1 MIFYLTWEKNFYNF
15 AKNKSYTIHIHKTHI
30 IMKKPLILMAILCL
44 ILTTN
49 CKKKEDTK
57 TKLEYLG
64 ENPIEMALLDEL
76 TLNVSSEYPVT
87 VKSLNDKYITVIDGL
102 KIKGKNVGSG
112 EIELD
117 NGHET
122 LRIPVNVRL
131 FKEPSFNFGCSKADI
146 RAKHGNPDYIF
157 GDSVYIYGNYNQT
170 SMFVSYACTQMN
182 FLFSQSGNY
191 AESHVFIIDDV
202 NTLLEKYLTEDFIPY
217 DTLEPAADSIYYF
230 YKNRADNRIICGRYN
245 EVNKGLEPPYKDTWL
260 FYFEATDGKGDNF
273 IIPSRP
279 SLPCC
284 Q

>member
-1 MIFYLTWEKNFYNF
+1 
-15 AKNKSYTIHIHKTHI
+15 
-30 IMKKPLILMAILCL
+30 MAILCL

-49 CKKKEDTK
+49 CKKKNDTN

-146 RAKHGNPDYIF
+146 RAKHGNPDYIL

-182 FLFSQSGNY
+182 YLFSPKSGSY
-191 AESHVFIIDDV
+191 LESHVFIIDDV

-245 EVNKGLEPPYKDTWL
+245 EVNKGSEPPYKDTWL